1 MKHAD
6 QSNAAL
12 KPGKLTQPLSVRI
25 QTTLKKMGRQ
35 WQIQFM
41 ALSGVV
47 WMAIFS
53 YIPLIFLVIAFMDYK
68 VSIPLFENQSVGL
81 KHFKAFLTDDRFW
94 RSVVNTLGISALKIT
109 IGFVVPII
117 FALLLNEVKNPKFKK
132 VVQSLSYMP
141 HFISWAIFGGIMLNW
156 MSSTGLIN
164 QIMLSLGL
172 QSRSILY
179 NADPDNFWTISFI
192 TDTFKETGWSAII
205 YLAAIAGI
213 DPGLYE
219 SAELDGANRWQKMWY
234 ITLQCIRPTISI
246 LFILAVSGC
255 LVDSNDQVKEKT
267 NNGQYFCMLR
277 EYTDVQE
284 ANGILASSDDPDSI
298 YIAVDGPMNSAKDDP
313 LIFPGSM
320 DGWMTTF
327 ISKDC
332 ENPERAIAFLTYLCS
347 EEGQMDMFMGVE
359 GETYDMVDGK
369 PVLKEELQELY
380 SSNFDSFSNDYGLY
394 DTYWM
399 LRNKPLV
406 DQWRMENP
414 DYITQMSDWAN
425 AHADLDGGIY
435 NNLEPT
441 GDNDAGIAATSI
453 SQKWEEVLPQLITA
467 ESDEKFDQ
475 IMADYVQW
483 RENNGYAQVV
493 EYEQNLLDTR
503 KEMLS

>member
-1 MKHAD
+1 MKKAQKTRLLRVGSLAMAAALLTACGSGTSSSSSAAASESASEAESVSSEAETAAADGPAWKNDTSPVDLEWFVGASWYGYTWGESVVSKNITEKTGVNVTITTPTDDVSTELSLYMVSGDLPDIITLGNWESCYTSLYEQGYVYALNELAD
-6 QSNAAL
+6 QYDPYFYNVVDGDVIKWHTKDDGNVYCIPNDAYAPSTMAETGQTAAVQTFL
-12 KPGKLTQPLSVRI
+12 VRKDLYEEMGSPDM
-25 QTTLKKMGRQ
+25 TTPEGFLD
-35 WQIQFM
+35 
-41 ALSGVV
+41 ALRTLHENYQEYDG
-47 WMAIFS
+47 MAITPFYAQAATTYGMS
-53 YIPLIFLVIAFMDYK
+53 K
-68 VSIPLFENQSVGL
+68 
-81 KHFKAFLTDDRFW
+81 
-94 RSVVNTLGISALKIT
+94 
-109 IGFVVPII
+109 
-117 FALLLNEVKNPKFKK
+117 
-132 VVQSLSYMP
+132 
-141 HFISWAIFGGIMLNW
+141 ML
-156 MSSTGLIN
+156 
-164 QIMLSLGL
+164 Q
-172 QSRSILY
+172 
-179 NADPDNFWTISFI
+179 NF
-192 TDTFKETGWSAII
+192 
-205 YLAAIAGI
+205 
-213 DPGLYE
+213 
-219 SAELDGANRWQKMWY
+219 
-234 ITLQCIRPTISI
+234 
-246 LFILAVSGC
+246 LAVPY
-255 LVDSNDQVKEKT
+255 E
-267 NNGQYFCMLR
+267 
-277 EYTDVQE
+277 
-284 ANGILASSDDPDSI
+284 
-298 YIAVDGPMNSAKDDP
+298 VDGPMNSAKDDP

>member
-1 MKHAD
+1 
-6 QSNAAL
+6 
-12 KPGKLTQPLSVRI
+12 
-25 QTTLKKMGRQ
+25 MGRQ

-41 ALSGVV
+41 ALSWVV

-255 LVDSNDQVKEKT
+255 L
-267 NNGQYFCMLR
+267 G
-277 EYTDVQE
+277 
-284 ANGILASSDDPDSI
+284 
-298 YIAVDGPMNSAKDDP
+298 
-313 LIFPGSM
+313 
-320 DGWMTTF
+320 
-327 ISKDC
+327 
-332 ENPERAIAFLTYLCS
+332 
-347 EEGQMDMFMGVE
+347 
-359 GETYDMVDGK
+359 
-369 PVLKEELQELY
+369 
-380 SSNFDSFSNDYGLY
+380 SNFDQIFMMTNSANISRSETIDLYIYNMGLGMGRYSFSTAVLFFRSIIAFALLQLCN
-394 DTYWM
+394 
-399 LRNKPLV
+399 LV
-406 DQWRMENP
+406 
-414 DYITQMSDWAN
+414 AVK
-425 AHADLDGGIY
+425 L
-435 NNLEPT
+435 T
-441 GDNDAGIAATSI
+441 GESI
-453 SQKWEEVLPQLITA
+453 I
-467 ESDEKFDQ
+467 
-475 IMADYVQW
+475 
-483 RENNGYAQVV
+483 
-493 EYEQNLLDTR
+493 
-503 KEMLS
+503 

>member
-1 MKHAD
+1 
-6 QSNAAL
+6 
-12 KPGKLTQPLSVRI
+12 
-25 QTTLKKMGRQ
+25 
-35 WQIQFM
+35 
-41 ALSGVV
+41 
-47 WMAIFS
+47 
-53 YIPLIFLVIAFMDYK
+53 
-68 VSIPLFENQSVGL
+68 
-81 KHFKAFLTDDRFW
+81 
-94 RSVVNTLGISALKIT
+94 
-109 IGFVVPII
+109 
-117 FALLLNEVKNPKFKK
+117 
-132 VVQSLSYMP
+132 
-141 HFISWAIFGGIMLNW
+141 
-156 MSSTGLIN
+156 
-164 QIMLSLGL
+164 
-172 QSRSILY
+172 
-179 NADPDNFWTISFI
+179 
-192 TDTFKETGWSAII
+192 
-205 YLAAIAGI
+205 
-213 DPGLYE
+213 
-219 SAELDGANRWQKMWY
+219 
-234 ITLQCIRPTISI
+234 
-246 LFILAVSGC
+246 
-255 LVDSNDQVKEKT
+255 
-267 NNGQYFCMLR
+267 MLR

>member
-1 MKHAD
+1 
-6 QSNAAL
+6 
-12 KPGKLTQPLSVRI
+12 
-25 QTTLKKMGRQ
+25 
-35 WQIQFM
+35 
-41 ALSGVV
+41 
-47 WMAIFS
+47 MAITPFYAQAATTYGMS
-53 YIPLIFLVIAFMDYK
+53 KMLQNFLAVPYEVDGEINDRTSDPEYIK
-68 VSIPLFENQSVGL
+68 WL
-81 KHFKAFLTDDRFW
+81 KMFRQAY
-94 RSVVNTLGISALKIT
+94 
-109 IGFVVPII
+109 
-117 FALLLNEVKNPKFKK
+117 EE
-132 VVQSLSYMP
+132 
-141 HFISWAIFGGIMLNW
+141 
-156 MSSTGLIN
+156 GLI
-164 QIMLSLGL
+164 
-172 QSRSILY
+172 
-179 NADPDNFWTISFI
+179 DVDF
-192 TDTFKETGWSAII
+192 
-205 YLAAIAGI
+205 
-213 DPGLYE
+213 
-219 SAELDGANRWQKMWY
+219 
-234 ITLQCIRPTISI
+234 
-246 LFILAVSGC
+246 

-503 KEMLS
+503 KEKLS

>member
-1 MKHAD
+1 MKYAD

-255 LVDSNDQVKEKT
+255 L
-267 NNGQYFCMLR
+267 G
-277 EYTDVQE
+277 
-284 ANGILASSDDPDSI
+284 
-298 YIAVDGPMNSAKDDP
+298 
-313 LIFPGSM
+313 
-320 DGWMTTF
+320 
-327 ISKDC
+327 
-332 ENPERAIAFLTYLCS
+332 
-347 EEGQMDMFMGVE
+347 
-359 GETYDMVDGK
+359 
-369 PVLKEELQELY
+369 
-380 SSNFDSFSNDYGLY
+380 SNFDQIFMMTNSANISRSETIDLYIYNMGLGMGRYSFSTAVLFFRSIIAFALLQLCN
-394 DTYWM
+394 
-399 LRNKPLV
+399 LV
-406 DQWRMENP
+406 
-414 DYITQMSDWAN
+414 AVK
-425 AHADLDGGIY
+425 L
-435 NNLEPT
+435 T
-441 GDNDAGIAATSI
+441 GESI
-453 SQKWEEVLPQLITA
+453 I
-467 ESDEKFDQ
+467 
-475 IMADYVQW
+475 
-483 RENNGYAQVV
+483 
-493 EYEQNLLDTR
+493 
-503 KEMLS
+503 